1 MNLFGKYISK
11 WWYGESWFVVISKCF
26 VTLLLFDVIFFT
38 VKLTI
43 ENIIDDRQYG
53 VDSKKQ
59 INLCNDS
66 YYDEDYNE
74 LWEHLRLYDLYSED
88 YEVYWEMTQG
98 YRDYQTYQVYK
109 NAKEG
114 NVSGCDAL
122 CETYRKKVFANARDC
137 QYKENQS
144 RLEVY
149 CTQLQEE

>member
-1 MNLFGKYISK
+1 MNLFRDYLDR
-11 WWYGESWFVVISKCF
+11 WWNSTSWFAVIGKCL
-26 VTLLLFDVIFFT
+26 VILILFDMIFFT

-43 ENIIDDRQYG
+43 ENIIEDRQYG
-53 VDSKKQ
+53 ERSKKQ

-88 YEVYWEMTQG
+88 YEVYWEMTRG

-109 NAKEG
+109 NAKEV
-114 NVSGCDAL
+114 NVPGCDML
-122 CETYRKKVFANARDC
+122 CEDYKEKVLTNAKDC

-144 RLEVY
+144 RLEIY
-149 CTQLQEE
+149 CTQIQEK